1 MPPPPPSAAPPA
13 SLAKRGLF
21 GLPDLGTDGT
31 LWPGPH
37 SALSTDNNAI
47 YFGILA
53 VIVVTILLVV
63 FLCCF
68 RCWGRKPAG
77 VETMV
82 ITTGPPSTTML
93 QRQPSVYDGGG
104 GGGGGGGQQAHASLP
119 RILATPRVRDESL
132 PAKRVGTEAAA
143 AAAAEPYIAA
153 NHGGRKEF
161 PVVRVHVKNA
171 PDEMNLVVNDR
182 VVLAAVY
189 PDGWASGISKRSG
202 GPWLFPLVC
211 LGGSVPRVLMQ
222 RSAAA
227 VAGSAS
233 SSSSSLVSDI
243 GKVSDRR
250 TAASPPVT
258 GPGRFQPAFSPQP
271 VREPRQLP
279 SPRTYAQDQQRRRA
293 ASPQPQQQQQQ
304 QQQPQM
310 LRQQQQTSRPTVAAL
325 PQRVQALGVPSMSD
339 TGSEYDPDALTST
352 SSNYGASRTPIKS
365 MYSDVV

>member
-1 MPPPPPSAAPPA
+1 MPPSTPPPVSAAPLA
-13 SLAKRGLF
+13 ALAKRGLF
-21 GLPDLGTDGT
+21 GLPDLGKDGT
-31 LWPGPH
+31 LWPGSH
-37 SALSTDNNAI
+37 SALSTENNAV

-53 VIVVTILLVV
+53 VIIVTILLVV

-68 RCWGRKPAG
+68 RWCGRKPAG
-77 VETMV
+77 VETLV

-93 QRQPSVYDGGG
+93 QRQPSVYDG
-104 GGGGGGGQQAHASLP
+104 QAHASLP
-119 RILATPRVRDESL
+119 RALATPRERNESL
-132 PAKRVGTEAAA
+132 PDKRAGTEAAA

-227 VAGSAS
+227 AGSAS

-243 GKVSDRR
+243 GKVR
-250 TAASPPVT
+250 APPSVT
-258 GPGRFQPAFSPQP
+258 GPGRFQPTFSPQP
-271 VREPRQLP
+271 VREPRELP

-293 ASPQPQQQQQQ
+293 ASPQQPQQQQE
-304 QQQPQM
+304 PQM
-310 LRQQQQTSRPTVAAL
+310 LRQQQASARPTAAAAL
-325 PQRVQALGVPSMSD
+325 PQRAHVLGVAPMSD
-339 TGSEYDPDALTST
+339 TGSEYNPDAPSST
-352 SSNYGASRTPIKS
+352 SSNYGASRGPIKS
-365 MYSDVV
+365 MYSDV